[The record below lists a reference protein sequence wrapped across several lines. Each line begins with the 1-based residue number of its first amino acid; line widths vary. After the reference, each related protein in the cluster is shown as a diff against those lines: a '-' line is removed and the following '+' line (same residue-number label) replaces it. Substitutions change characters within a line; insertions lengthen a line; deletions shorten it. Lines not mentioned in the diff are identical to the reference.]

1 MEAACVS
8 ETCIKMTWE
17 SGATTSTGCESTYM
31 LLIVYHYEIVLR
43 DGQRLG
49 LSRRYTMLLP
59 MAMRERL

>member
-1 MEAACVS
+1 
-8 ETCIKMTWE
+8 
-17 SGATTSTGCESTYM
+17 M

-49 LSRRYTMLLP
+49 LSRRYTMLPP